1 MMPATMINLLTSIC
15 GFLGAGLIMGS
26 AAYYFSNRLHQIAA
40 FPKVYFNKPK
50 SSLNTFQASILAAV
64 LVSLLICALVD
75 IFTGVFLMMACVLTW
90 YGKERGPQLLEKRKK
105 IKIQNQM
112 SDLFPQSLGMCI
124 QALKTGQTVPQ
135 VLDYLSHECSQ
146 PLRAEIA
153 TVCTEMNLGLSAEAA
168 LSKMG
173 ERFPE
178 FSEFHQFLES
188 YKISRQTGANLT
200 HLLQVLLDGMEEKNR
215 ILRKMN
221 AMTSQARLSGLVMGL
236 LPFMLGL
243 VFFVMDPSLMTPL
256 FTTKTGWAILLLAG
270 ILESIGF
277 LWIRQL
283 LRLEI

>member
-1 MMPATMINLLTSIC
+1 MMPATMINLLTSFC
-15 GFLGAGLIMGS
+15 GFLGAGLIVGS
-26 AAYYFSNRLHQIAA
+26 AAHYFSNKLPQTTSI
-40 FPKVYFNKPK
+40 FKVSLKPK
-50 SSLNTFQASILAAV
+50 SSLNTFQTGILVAV
-64 LVSLLICALVD
+64 LVSLLICAFFD
-75 IFTGVFLMMACVLTW
+75 AFTGVFLLMVCALTW
-90 YGKERGPQLLEKRKK
+90 YGKERGPKLLEDRRKAK
-105 IKIQNQM
+105 TQVQM
-112 SDLFPQSLGMCI
+112 SELFPQALGMCI

-146 PLRAEIA
+146 PLRSELAA
-153 TVCTEMNLGLSAEAA
+153 VCTEMNLGLSAEAA
-168 LSKMG
+168 LTKMG
-173 ERFPE
+173 ERFPD

-215 ILRKMN
+215 LLRKMN

-256 FTTKTGWAILLLAG
+256 VTTKAGWAILFLAA

>member
-1 MMPATMINLLTSIC
+1 MMPATMINFLTSVF
-15 GFLGAGLIMGS
+15 GFLGTGLIAGTV
-26 AAYYFSNRLHQIAA
+26 AYYVANHL
-40 FPKVYFNKPK
+40 PKPISFRPVSFKPK
-50 SSLNTFQASILAAV
+50 SSLNTFQTIVLSAV
-64 LVSLLICALVD
+64 LASLVICAFVD
-75 IFTGVFLMMACVLTW
+75 AFTGVFLMMVCILTW
-90 YGKERGPQLLEKRKK
+90 YGKERGPQLIEKRRKAK
-105 IKIQNQM
+105 SQAQM
-112 SDLFPQSLGMCI
+112 SELFPQALGMCI

-146 PLRAEIA
+146 PLCTEIA
-153 TVCTEMNLGLSAEAA
+153 AVCTEMNLGLSAEAA
-168 LSKMG
+168 LTKMG

-200 HLLQVLLDGMEEKNR
+200 QLLQVLLDGMEEKNR

-256 FTTKTGWAILLLAG
+256 VTTKAGWAILVLAG

>member
-1 MMPATMINLLTSIC
+1 MINLLTSLC
-15 GFLGAGLIMGS
+15 GFLGAGLIAGS
-26 AAYYFSNRLHQIAA
+26 SAYYFSRQLPQTTS
-40 FPKVYFNKPK
+40 FPKISFNQSKP
-50 SSLNTFQASILAAV
+50 SLNTFQTGILSGIIA
-64 LVSLLICALVD
+64 SLLICVLVD
-75 IFTGVFLMMACVLTW
+75 AFTGIFLMMVCVLTW

-112 SDLFPQSLGMCI
+112 SELFPQALGMCI

-168 LSKMG
+168 LTKMG
-173 ERFPE
+173 ERFPD

-215 ILRKMN
+215 LLRKMN

-256 FTTKTGWAILLLAG
+256 VTTKAGWAILFLAG

-283 LRLEI
+283 LRLEL

>member
-1 MMPATMINLLTSIC
+1 MI
-15 GFLGAGLIMGS
+15 AGS
-26 AAYYFSNRLHQIAA
+26 AAYYFSNRLPKITA
-40 FPKVYFNKPK
+40 FSKISFNKPK
-50 SSLNTFQASILAAV
+50 SSLNAFQIGILVAI
-64 LVSLLICALVD
+64 LVSLTICVLVD
-75 IFTGVFLMMACVLTW
+75 TFTGVFLMLACVLTW

-105 IKIQNQM
+105 NKIQNQM
-112 SDLFPQSLGMCI
+112 SELFPQALGMCI
-124 QALKTGQTVPQ
+124 QALKTGQTVSQ

-153 TVCTEMNLGLSAEAA
+153 TVCAEMNLGLSAEAA
-168 LSKMG
+168 LTKMG
-173 ERFPE
+173 ERFPD
-178 FSEFHQFLES
+178 FIEFHQFLES

-215 ILRKMN
+215 LLRKMN

-256 FTTKTGWAILLLAG
+256 FTTKAGWAILLLAG

-283 LRLEI
+283 LRLEL